1 MTCYF
6 RKCRRERGYVLL
18 VLLLAASLLS
28 IGFLSMIETV
38 EFQIRRDREEELIH
52 RGLEYSRAVR
62 RYVKKF
68 GRYPSSLEALE
79 NSTNGRFLRKRYKD
93 PVTGKDFQ
101 ALHYGDLEGFNTSV
115 SPSST
120 TSAFSMSSAAIEQA
134 AGRVVPEGLS
144 PTEAIDTEGRPVT
157 NPVVTAQ
164 EEQTASNPV
173 ETATEQ
179 PPADAE
185 SRGAAEDTGGIAVI
199 GVASYSRK
207 KSIRIFNKKDHYNQW
222 QFVYDP
228 GTDSGIMTGPNQ
240 PLKGVANSQP
250 QGVPSETQDSG
261 TNRGQ
266 K

>member
-6 RKCRRERGYVLL
+6 HKYRRERGYVLL
-18 VLLLAASLLS
+18 VLLLSVALLS
-28 IGFLSMIETV
+28 IGLLSMIETI

-52 RGLEYSRAVR
+52 RGVEYSRAVR

-68 GRYPSSLEALE
+68 GRYPNSLEALE

-93 PVTGKDFQ
+93 PVTGKDFMT
-101 ALHYGDLEGFNTSV
+101 LHYGDLEAFNASV
-115 SPSST
+115 SPGSATST
-120 TSAFSMSSAAIEQA
+120 EASAAIEQA
-134 AGRVVPEGLS
+134 SGRVVPEGLS
-144 PTEAIDTEGRPVT
+144 PTEAIDTQGIPVT
-157 NPVVTAQ
+157 NPGVTAQ
-164 EEQTASNPV
+164 AEQTASNPV

-179 PPADAE
+179 PPGDAGPQ
-185 SRGAAEDTGGIAVI
+185 GAAEDTGGIAVI
-199 GVASYSRK
+199 GVASYSQK
-207 KSIRIFNKKDHYNQW
+207 ESIRIFNKKDHYNQW

-240 PLKGVANSQP
+240 PLLKGVANTQP
-250 QGVPSETQDSG
+250 QGVPGETQDSG